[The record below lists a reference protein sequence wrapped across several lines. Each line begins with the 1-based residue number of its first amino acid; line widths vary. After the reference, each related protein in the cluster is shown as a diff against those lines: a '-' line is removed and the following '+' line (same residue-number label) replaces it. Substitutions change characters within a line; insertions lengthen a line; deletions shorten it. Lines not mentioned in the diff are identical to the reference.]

1 MRAYKQKVW
10 VMVLKAMAFF
20 IALTKYKKKN
30 IWLKVLHSLCRPYHK
45 MLHCRQL
52 LCKIIITKMFFLL
65 DKITSYTRH
74 YPSSFPIIAQWQ
86 GFPSCVIIG
95 AWGNSAEQS
104 ASPENAS
111 ITNSSSH
118 PDSSAWRQ
126 QKRCPTIRTH
136 LNSSWI
142 GPGRLRM
149 YTVGNYSRGL
159 NTWRQ

>member
-1 MRAYKQKVW
+1 ML
-10 VMVLKAMAFF
+10 LKA
-20 IALTKYKKKN
+20 IALKKLKEKHLT
-30 IWLKVLHSLCRPYHK
+30 LKVLQNLYPLYLR

-65 DKITSYTRH
+65 DKITSHTRH

-104 ASPENAS
+104 ATLENAS
-111 ITNSSSH
+111 ITDSSSH

-126 QKRCPTIRTH
+126 QELCPTIRTH

-142 GPGRLRM
+142 GPGRLRV

-159 NTWRQ
+159 NMWQQ